1 MATAYIM
8 ASFPDAYTKEGLI
21 LGNPEAAS
29 TITPGAAYPG
39 TAQMVLPATSH
50 QYRVLSIVCDVELSV
65 LQVSANETTATA
77 KGVAT
82 KVPPPASGQASYAC
96 LIHPSTTGI
105 FVKTP

>member
-1 MATAYIM
+1 MATAYLM

-21 LGNPEAAS
+21 LGNPEAAV

-39 TAQMVLPATSH
+39 SPQMTFSATSH

-65 LQVSANETTATA
+65 LQVSQNETSAAA

-96 LIHPSTTGI
+96 LIHPSTVALY
-105 FVKTP
+105 VKTP